1 MDSSYYQNQLLSSI
15 SEDDATPYTSLPA
28 DGLVYNHLQLTLQVQ
43 TDIKNQQR
51 IQDFLNSASND
62 SILDFDELYSSVTA
76 ESDLPYLQMMEQQSA
91 TTPFY
96 TPIDSFMD
104 TTAFDMTC
112 LPSHNSVAGLDAGLD
127 CQQQYH
133 PLSLF
138 PENAAHSDAFPC
150 NYNLQNQDMLNEFN
164 CNNTFNSNHYFDE
177 PPSSAFMPPLMPYP
191 LPSIH
196 KTAAPISA
204 ISNDHHLAYRSNS
217 TPMLSASFSLSS
229 FSSAS
234 SNEGEALLQQE
245 NIIDQDDLSTDIQP
259 PAMPRK
265 SASMSYISEP
275 GTTKRK
281 KRMSIAQRKGSMN
294 NLKSEQVSKLKNTKP
309 KKVSLSTS
317 SDSLSYYLAR
327 QQLSDADEYEEE
339 VDEEPTNSTP
349 STASTTATTC
359 KKGRNVDKA
368 CNHCKRSHLRC
379 DNVRPCRRCVATGKV
394 GCQDVKHKPRGRP
407 RLQKKR
413 NSVPIL

>member
-1 MDSSYYQNQLLSSI
+1 MDSNYYQNQLLSAI
-15 SEDDATPYTSLPA
+15 SEDDTAPYTTLPA

-43 TDIKNQQR
+43 TDIKNHQR
-51 IQDFLNSASND
+51 IQDFLNCASND

-96 TPIDSFMD
+96 TPIGSFMD
-104 TTAFDMTC
+104 TTAFDMAC
-112 LPSHNSVAGLDAGLD
+112 LPPHSSITGLDTGLGVE
-127 CQQQYH
+127 QQCH
-133 PLSLF
+133 PLSLY
-138 PENAAHSDAFPC
+138 PENTTHSDMFPC
-150 NYNLQNQDMLNEFN
+150 DYPLQDQDMPNEFN
-164 CNNTFNSNHYFDE
+164 CNNTFDSNHYFDE
-177 PPSSAFMPPLMPYP
+177 PPSSAFMPSLMPYP
-191 LPSIH
+191 VPSIH
-196 KTAAPISA
+196 KTATPISA
-204 ISNDHHLAYRSNS
+204 FSNEHHLAYRSNS
-217 TPMLSASFSLSS
+217 TPMLSASFSFSS

-234 SNEGEALLQQE
+234 SNEGEASLQKE
-245 NIIDQDDLSTDIQP
+245 ITLDQDELSADIQLP
-259 PAMPRK
+259 TMPRK

-275 GTTKRK
+275 GMAKRK
-281 KRMSIAQRKGSMN
+281 KRMSMAQRKGSIN
-294 NLKSEQVSKLKNTKP
+294 NLKSEQVSKQKNVKH
-309 KKVSLSTS
+309 KKVSLSSSS

-327 QQLSDADEYEEE
+327 QQLSDADEYEDEG
-339 VDEEPTNSTP
+339 DEEPNST
-349 STASTTATTC
+349 SNTSSITGTTC